1 MIKQIFPTTYIE
13 KENLV
18 DKKTLEILYNFVLLN
33 GEQEK
38 IVTSNELPELE
49 ILRTAIAQESMELIK
64 NYNFENLEVSKRFS
78 THFYP
83 PNQNGKMETHS
94 DDLGDYGRK
103 FISFF
108 YLEAEENQGG
118 ELELFDPRW
127 LNACWRDDVSN
138 IKIQPKTN
146 KLVVFPTFLWHRVNT
161 YYSKN
166 CPRMALDAVI
176 RIT

>member
-1 MIKQIFPTTYIE
+1 MIKEIFSTIYLE
-13 KENLV
+13 KENLL
-18 DKKTLEILYNFVLLN
+18 DKKTLEVLYNFVLMN
-33 GEQEK
+33 GKKET
-38 IVTSNELPELE
+38 IVTSKELPELE
-49 ILRTAIAQESMELIK
+49 ILRKKIHKEAENLVKS
-64 NYNFENLEVSKRFS
+64 YNFQTLEVSKRFS
-78 THFYP
+78 THFYS
-83 PNQNGKMETHS
+83 PNENGEMETHS

-108 YLEAEENQGG
+108 YLEAEEVQGG

-127 LNACWRDDVSN
+127 LNSCWRDLNSS

-146 KLVVFPTFLWHRVNT
+146 KLIVFPTFLWHRVNT

-166 CPRMALDAVI
+166 LPRMALDAVI